1 MFSDPTT
8 ITYDTVAKPLPRVA
22 VGNMQAL
29 YRSADGAFELSIA
42 HSANKRER
50 SVVKLVLNKVG
61 VDPFDTSRS
70 RSYTASV
77 YTVID
82 APLNGVGY
90 TDAELED
97 AVLALTDF
105 LKAPGNITKLLGKES

>member
-1 MFSDPTT
+1 VFSDPTSIT
-8 ITYDTVAKPLPRVA
+8 IDSVAKSLPRVS
-22 VGNMQAL
+22 VGNMTAA
-29 YRSADGAFELSIA
+29 YRSADGSLELSIA

-50 SVVKLVLNKVG
+50 SVVKVVSNKVG
-61 VDPFDTSRS
+61 TDPFDTSRQ
-70 RSYTASV
+70 RSYTAQA

-97 AVLALTDF
+97 VVLALVDF
-105 LKAPGNITKLLGKES
+105 LKAPGTIAKLLGKES

>member
-1 MFSDPTT
+1 VFSDPTT
-8 ITYDTVAKPLPRVA
+8 ITYDAVAKPLPRVS

-61 VDPFDTSRS
+61 ADPFDSGRS
-70 RSYTASV
+70 RSYTASI

-82 APLNGVGY
+82 APLNGVGF

-97 AVLALTDF
+97 GIKALNDF
-105 LKAPGNITKLLGKES
+105 VSAPGNAAKLLGKES